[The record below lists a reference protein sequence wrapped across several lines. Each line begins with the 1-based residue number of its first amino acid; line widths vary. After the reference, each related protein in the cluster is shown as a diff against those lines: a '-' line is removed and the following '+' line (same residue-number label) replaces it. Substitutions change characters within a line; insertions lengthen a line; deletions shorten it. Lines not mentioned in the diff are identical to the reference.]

1 VERFFRYILNA
12 NVDRAAFQARVESQE
27 SKPLTELAMTLA
39 DRIRQEGHRQGLQ
52 EGHQEGRLEG
62 ETLSRRQSLLEILE
76 VRFGTLP
83 GGLAETIS
91 VISDPD
97 RLRALHRSALTCP
110 HLEAF
115 ASCL

>member
-1 VERFFRYILNA
+1 
-12 NVDRAAFQARVESQE
+12 
-27 SKPLTELAMTLA
+27 LTELAMTLA
-39 DRIRQEGHRQGLQ
+39 DRIRQEGHQ
-52 EGHQEGRLEG
+52 EGHKEGRLEG

-83 GGLAETIS
+83 EGLAETIS

-97 RLRALHRSALTCP
+97 RLKALHRSALTCP
-110 HLEAF
+110 DLEAF